1 MNRIDEIRDRLP
13 GGDEAWTRQHRADF
27 TAHAAA
33 DISYLLSE
41 LDAANTKIAKQEHAI
56 GRLEAWAKLWKRVA
70 KLRRMWDMYNFRR
83 ARALRIECQQLVQ
96 LLTEVYAD
104 LDKHSALLPTR
115 FGITQRLE
123 ELGLTWDDA
132 EEVKGD

>member
-1 MNRIDEIRDRLP
+1 MSEQIDRLDEIRAHLSISTPTTHDMGWAL
-13 GGDEAWTRQHRADF
+13 EEIKRQRH
-27 TAHAAA
+27 T
-33 DISYLLSE
+33 
-41 LDAANTKIAKQEHAI
+41 I

-70 KLRRMWDMYNFRR
+70 KLRRMWDIYNFRR